1 MPHAALFVVQVTISP
16 EETRDIQ
23 GFNAARGFVCGASKF
38 GISILIRKSVF
49 QCRSRLCLWCKT
61 GHASASVRS
70 VIVSMP
76 LAALF
81 VVQGTML
88 RGTCIRSPVSM
99 PLAALFV
106 VQVFYFGICATLY
119 IVSMPLAALFVVQ
132 ARRSQPLYLL
142 CPTALLESLRM
153 FEMVVGKDAKHLFQY
168 DFSLRRN
175 SLCDQ
180 SLPCPRTNWKV
191 PTMFC
196 GFAAHPRDF
205 PFRSLHHLYHSR
217 DRTK

>member
-1 MPHAALFVVQVTISP
+1 
-16 EETRDIQ
+16 
-23 GFNAARGFVCGASKF
+23 
-38 GISILIRKSVF
+38 
-49 QCRSRLCLWCKT
+49 
-61 GHASASVRS
+61 
-70 VIVSMP
+70 
-76 LAALF
+76 
-81 VVQGTML
+81 
-88 RGTCIRSPVSM
+88 M

-106 VQVFYFGICATLY
+106 VQV
-119 IVSMPLAALFVVQ
+119 
-132 ARRSQPLYLL
+132 RRSQPLYLL

-196 GFAAHPRDF
+196 GFAAPPATFHFVLCTIYIIAETAPNGKYLRTRKKASARGAADTSYGTNHRTVLKQDF
-205 PFRSLHHLYHSR
+205 LLRPLYRFLRQEEPSIPGKPILQRFRLSSQALR
-217 DRTK
+217 